1 MDART
6 KEAIRYLGYGR
17 HAVDDHTLKLVESC
31 FEELSQAACGR
42 IVYRIFELEF
52 PESGRILL
60 GNLDIHSKNL
70 YKNLTGCKK
79 AVLLG
84 ATLGPKVDLLLR
96 KYSIGDMARVVTLQ
110 ACAAAMLEEYL
121 DEWQTALEADMKKE
135 GYYIRPRFSP
145 GYGDFDIAHQDM
157 ILRMLDTAKKIGLTL
172 TGGNMLTPS
181 KSVTAVIGLSE
192 MAASSLRKDED
203 HTENA
208 EGISKEVDNKMDDK
222 KEVTGFCCQCGNPI
236 SADDVFCG
244 QCGIK
249 IEKK

>member
-121 DEWQTALEADMKKE
+121 DEWQTALEADRSKRVIISDRDSVRVM
-135 GYYIRPRFSP
+135 GTLLCHI
-145 GYGDFDIAHQDM
+145 GYG
-157 ILRMLDTAKKIGLTL
+157 
-172 TGGNMLTPS
+172 PS
-181 KSVTAVIGLSE
+181 DAWF
-192 MAASSLRKDED
+192 RKGE
-203 HTENA
+203 
-208 EGISKEVDNKMDDK
+208 
-222 KEVTGFCCQCGNPI
+222 
-236 SADDVFCG
+236 SA
-244 QCGIK
+244 
-249 IEKK
+249 

>member
-135 GYYIRPRFSP
+135 GYYIRP
-145 GYGDFDIAHQDM
+145 A
-157 ILRMLDTAKKIGLTL
+157 
-172 TGGNMLTPS
+172 
-181 KSVTAVIGLSE
+181 
-192 MAASSLRKDED
+192 
-203 HTENA
+203 
-208 EGISKEVDNKMDDK
+208 ISKVVRRVRRK
-222 KEVTGFCCQCGNPI
+222 TAHT
-236 SADDVFCG
+236 ADH
-244 QCGIK
+244 K
-249 IEKK
+249 IQERG

>member
-110 ACAAAMLEEYL
+110 ACAAAMLEEYWMNGRL
-121 DEWQTALEADMKKE
+121 LWKQ
-135 GYYIRPRFSP
+135 I
-145 GYGDFDIAHQDM
+145 
-157 ILRMLDTAKKIGLTL
+157 
-172 TGGNMLTPS
+172 
-181 KSVTAVIGLSE
+181 
-192 MAASSLRKDED
+192 
-203 HTENA
+203 
-208 EGISKEVDNKMDDK
+208 
-222 KEVTGFCCQCGNPI
+222 
-236 SADDVFCG
+236 
-244 QCGIK
+244 
-249 IEKK
+249 

>member
-79 AVLLG
+79 AVLL
-84 ATLGPKVDLLLR
+84 
-96 KYSIGDMARVVTLQ
+96 
-110 ACAAAMLEEYL
+110 
-121 DEWQTALEADMKKE
+121 
-135 GYYIRPRFSP
+135 
-145 GYGDFDIAHQDM
+145 
-157 ILRMLDTAKKIGLTL
+157 
-172 TGGNMLTPS
+172 
-181 KSVTAVIGLSE
+181 LS
-192 MAASSLRKDED
+192 LI
-203 HTENA
+203 H
-208 EGISKEVDNKMDDK
+208 I
-222 KEVTGFCCQCGNPI
+222 
-236 SADDVFCG
+236 
-244 QCGIK
+244 
-249 IEKK
+249 

>member
-1 MDART
+1 MLFR
-6 KEAIRYLGYGR
+6 
-17 HAVDDHTLKLVESC
+17 S
-31 FEELSQAACGR
+31 
-42 IVYRIFELEF
+42 
-52 PESGRILL
+52 LL

-192 MAASSLRKDED
+192 TETSCHIKGCEVCQKKDC
-203 HTENA
+203 A
-208 EGISKEVDNKMDDK
+208 YRRS
-222 KEVTGFCCQCGNPI
+222 
-236 SADDVFCG
+236 
-244 QCGIK
+244 
-249 IEKK
+249 